1 MWIIVWIIIVFGIG
15 LILLLTTI
23 AKISQSKRATL
34 QDISKPEI
42 PQGKKPV
49 IMIVIDSLMDA
60 PLQDVVHVDRAPAL
74 RFLMEKGTYY
84 SKIVSSFPTMSVV
97 IDSTL
102 LTGTMPNQ
110 HGIYGLCYYDEQVKR
125 LWNFGTGAK
134 ESLTYGIKRVLT
146 ASMMMLNQRLL
157 SKDVRT
163 IHEEI
168 PYDTASIGA
177 IVYRGKTEHQI
188 RPPFISRIF
197 GILPAKIRTLA
208 PRIFSYGSMHPIS
221 PRSERGGMFYRF
233 GMNDRFPTMELQALI
248 QADRVPVFSIIY
260 LPGND
265 EYVHR
270 HGIAAIKGIEKADSE
285 LQSILNL
292 FPSWEDAISQCTW
305 IVLGDSGQT
314 NTLPDPQSAYV
325 KMDNTLRKYRIK
337 PPHQEKPRKQDQIVL
352 AVNERM
358 SYVYVIDPLLALS
371 EVAEELQTNPNFDLI
386 VWKEAG
392 TYQVISGTLP
402 GRFQFQPDGPYI
414 DEYGQT
420 WQIGGD
426 LSLLDI
432 MLLEDQT
439 TIQYNAYPDPFNRLM
454 SALHTS
460 ERAIIVTATT
470 GCELVYGSSP
480 THKGASHGSLHH
492 LDSLVPMIV
501 AGTAEEPRH
510 GRFVDLKEWI
520 LRLTTSSPMK
530 EEPLMNE
537 QSKEENKDLNA
548 GHTPTNQLFMP
559 GMPILMVASEQPD
572 LVDGAIPLDQHQNPS
587 DDESHTSSEK
597 PYA

>member
-1 MWIIVWIIIVFGIG
+1 MWIIIVLGIG

-23 AKISQSKRATL
+23 AKISQSKRATI
-34 QDISKPEI
+34 QEIPKPDI
-42 PQGKKPV
+42 PQGTKPV
-49 IMIVIDSLMDA
+49 IMIIIDSLMDA
-60 PLQDVVHVDRAPAL
+60 PLQDVVHMDRVPAL
-74 RFLMEKGTYY
+74 RFLMEQGTYY
-84 SKIVSSFPTMSVV
+84 SRIVSSFPTMSVV
-97 IDSTL
+97 IDSTI

-110 HGIYGLCYYDEQVKR
+110 HGIYGLCYYDEQKKR

-134 ESLTYGIKRVLT
+134 ESIAFGIKRVLT

-163 IHEEI
+163 IHEDI
-168 PYDTASIGA
+168 PYDTASISA
-177 IVYRGKTEHQI
+177 MVYRGNTEHQI
-188 RPPFISRIF
+188 RPPLIARIL
-197 GILPAKIRTLA
+197 GILPAKIRTLG
-208 PRIFSYGSMHPIS
+208 PKIFSYGSMHPIS
-221 PRSERGGMFYRF
+221 PRSDRGGMYYRL
-233 GMNDRFPTMELQALI
+233 GMNDRFTIMELQALI
-248 QADRVPVFSIIY
+248 QTDRVPIFSIVY

-265 EYVHR
+265 DYVHK

-285 LQSILNL
+285 LQSILNM
-292 FPSWEDAISQCTW
+292 FPTWEDAISKYTW
-305 IVLGDSGQT
+305 VILGDSGQT
-314 NTLPDPQSAYV
+314 NTLPDQKSAYV
-325 KMDNTLRKYRIK
+325 NIGNILEKYQIK
-337 PPHQEKPRKQDQIVL
+337 PPNRDKPRKQDQIVL

-386 VWKEAG
+386 VWKESE

-402 GRFQFQPDGPYI
+402 GKFQFQPDGPYI
-414 DEYGQT
+414 DDYGQV

-432 MLLEDQT
+432 TLSDDQS
-439 TIQYNAYPDPFNRLM
+439 TIQYNAYPDPFARLI

-480 THKGASHGSLHH
+480 KHKGASHGSLHH

-501 AGTAEEPRH
+501 AGTTEKPRH
-510 GRFVDLKEWI
+510 ERFVDLKEWI
-520 LRLTTSSPMK
+520 LRLTTSSPN
-530 EEPLMNE
+530 EEGSFMNE
-537 QSKEENKDLNA
+537 QSKEESKDLNA

-559 GMPILMVASEQPD
+559 GMPVLMVASEQPD
-572 LVDGAIPLDQHQNPS
+572 IVDGAVPLDQDQNPAN
-587 DDESHTSSEK
+587 DESDTKGEK
-597 PYA
+597 PKA